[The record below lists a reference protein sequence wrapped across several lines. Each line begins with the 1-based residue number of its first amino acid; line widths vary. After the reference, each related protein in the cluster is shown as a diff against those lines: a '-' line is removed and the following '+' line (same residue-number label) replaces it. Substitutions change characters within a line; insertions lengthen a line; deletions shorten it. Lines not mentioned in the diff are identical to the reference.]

1 VKSKETQERQWYDGE
16 VDSKRQPAQGIVL
29 QLVLLF
35 VSNRDSTGKDKKDN
49 ES

>member
-1 VKSKETQERQWYDGE
+1 MVERRAEEEREEKLEFQEIE
-16 VDSKRQPAQGIVL
+16 PAQGIVL